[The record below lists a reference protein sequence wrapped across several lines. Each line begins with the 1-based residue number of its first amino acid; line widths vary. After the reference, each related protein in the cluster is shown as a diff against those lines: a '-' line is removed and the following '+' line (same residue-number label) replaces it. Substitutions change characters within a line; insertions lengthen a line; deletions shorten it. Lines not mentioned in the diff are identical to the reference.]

1 MILCDICYNWVAGD
15 KCTDLLTSWYVQ
27 IEGNDINGLLAVSAC
42 GRRE

>member
-1 MILCDICYNWVAGD
+1 MIYNWVAGE

-27 IEGNDINGLLAVSAC
+27 IEGNDINGWLAVSAC